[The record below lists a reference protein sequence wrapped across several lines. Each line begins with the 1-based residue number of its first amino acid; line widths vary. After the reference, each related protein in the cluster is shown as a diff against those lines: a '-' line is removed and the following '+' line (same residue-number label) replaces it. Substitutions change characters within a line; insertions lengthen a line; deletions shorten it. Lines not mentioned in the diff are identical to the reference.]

1 MISHDNG
8 PYLLAEANPGTTVE
22 RQEHEGVREQTLLA
36 LVDETIRVELACVG
50 APKLLVCV
58 HHQEPVWNTSKID
71 IQLSVSGLEGK
82 LSRTRRREAGRLA
95 FRWDRLMA
103 TRRR

>member
-1 MISHDNG
+1 MNRMIERESWLYASWGWLQVFSIRMISHDNG

-36 LVDETIRVELACVG
+36 LVDETIRVELTCVR

-58 HHQEPVWNTSKID
+58 HHQEPVWDTSKID
-71 IQLSVSGLEGK
+71 S
-82 LSRTRRREAGRLA
+82 A
-95 FRWDRLMA
+95 
-103 TRRR
+103 